1 MRVRKVFAVL
11 GTLLALAASVPSGAG
26 AAEETGKPGTKKP
39 TIVLVHG
46 AFADGASWNGVVE
59 RLQRKGFPVVAVAN
73 PLRSLT
79 GDANYLRK
87 VLASIEGPIILAGH
101 SYGGMVQSQ
110 AALGNPNVKALVYV
124 AAFAPEKGESALELS
139 NKFPGSTL
147 GDTLQTID
155 IGDGTKDLVIQ
166 QDKYWQQFAADV
178 SRKDATLAAA
188 TQRPVNDTALTEKA
202 EEPRAHRPL
211 VLRGRGQ
218 GQEHPDRVAEVDG
231 RARPRT
237 RGRRGAGRLALGG
250 GVSAGD
256 RGRPDRPRGALGE
269 AESRGAAGAP
279 RLSPCSRSKAWR
291 PCSRAATGSA
301 PCRDRSRRRSR
312 TSAVHS

>member
-26 AAEETGKPGTKKP
+26 AAEDAEKSKKP

-46 AFADGASWNGVVE
+46 AFADASSWNGVVE

-73 PLRSLT
+73 PLRGLT
-79 GDANYLRK
+79 YDANYLRK
-87 VLASIEGPIILAGH
+87 VLASIEGPIVLAGH

-147 GDTLQTID
+147 GDTLQIID
-155 IGDGTKDLVIQ
+155 LGDGTKDFAIQ

-178 SRKDATLAAA
+178 SRRDATIAAA
-188 TQRPVNDTALTEKA
+188 TQRPVNDSALTEGAGEPAWTSIPSYFVVAGKDKNIPIAAQKWMA
-202 EEPRAHRPL
+202 ERAHARA
-211 VLRGRGQ
+211 V
-218 GQEHPDRVAEVDG
+218 VEVDD
-231 RARPRT
+231 ASHSV
-237 RGRRGAGRLALGG
+237 A
-250 GVSAGD
+250 VSAPETVAD
-256 RGRPDRPRGALGE
+256 LIV
-269 AESRGAAGAP
+269 
-279 RLSPCSRSKAWR
+279 
-291 PCSRAATGSA
+291 RAA
-301 PCRDRSRRRSR
+301 R
-312 TSAVHS
+312 

>member
-11 GTLLALAASVPSGAG
+11 GTLLALAAVVPSGAG
-26 AAEETGKPGTKKP
+26 ASEDKQSTKKP

-46 AFADGASWNGVVE
+46 AFADASSWNGVVE

-73 PLRSLT
+73 PLRSVT
-79 GDANYLRK
+79 GDANYLRQ
-87 VLASIEGPIILAGH
+87 VLATIEGPIVVAGH

-147 GDTLQTID
+147 GDTLSSIPL
-155 IGDGTKDLVIQ
+155 GDGSTDLVIQ

-188 TQRPVNDTALTEKA
+188 TQRPINDTALGEKA
-202 EEPRAHRPL
+202 GEPAWHTIPSYFVNAGKDKNIPIAAQKWMAERAHARA
-211 VLRGRGQ
+211 VV
-218 GQEHPDRVAEVDG
+218 EVKDASHSVAVSHPETVADLIV
-231 RARPRT
+231 
-237 RGRRGAGRLALGG
+237 
-250 GVSAGD
+250 
-256 RGRPDRPRGALGE
+256 
-269 AESRGAAGAP
+269 
-279 RLSPCSRSKAWR
+279 
-291 PCSRAATGSA
+291 RAAK
-301 PCRDRSRRRSR
+301 
-312 TSAVHS
+312 